1 MSEGNKTL
9 REGMLVGLCNPLLDI
24 SAAADVAFLEKYDLQ
39 LNNAILAEDKHK
51 PLYKELVSQYKVDY
65 IAGGSGQNALRV
77 AQKVLEKP
85 NTTVFMG
92 CVGKDEYSEI
102 LETKARSEGVNVRY
116 QYTESESTGTCAVL
130 LTENGANR
138 SLCAN
143 LAAANLFTKH
153 HIEIPENRKFI
164 DEADFFYIT
173 GFFLT
178 VNPDTIM
185 EVARHA
191 NAQNKTLMMNLSA
204 PFLSQFFKEPMMQT
218 FPYIDI
224 LFGNET
230 EAETFAKEQNLPVN
244 KEDMSEIALSI
255 AALPKE
261 NKNRNRIVIITQGKD
276 DVIIAQDG
284 KVTRI
289 PAISVPSEKIV
300 DTNGAGDAFVGGFI
314 SQILQGRPIDV
325 CARCGVWAATQII
338 QQDGCT
344 FPKDLQIPEEFRSI

>member
-1 MSEGNKTL
+1 MSGDNKVL

-24 SAAADVAFLEKYDLQ
+24 SAATDVAFLEKYDLQ
-39 LNNAILAEDKHK
+39 LNNAILAEEKHR

-77 AQKVLEKP
+77 AQRVLEKP
-85 NTTVFMG
+85 NATVFMG

-102 LETKARSEGVNVRY
+102 LQTKASEGVNVRY
-116 QYTESESTGTCAVL
+116 QYTDTESTGTCAVL
-130 LTENGANR
+130 LTNNGANR

-153 HIEIPENRKFI
+153 HVEIPENRKFI

-191 NAQNKTLMMNLSA
+191 NAENKILMMNLSA
-204 PFLSQFFKEPMMQT
+204 PFLSQFFKEPLMQA

-230 EAETFAKEQNLPVN
+230 EAETFVKEQNLPVTN
-244 KEDMSEIALSI
+244 DMSEIALSI

-261 NKNRNRIVIITQGKD
+261 NHKRKRIVIITQGKD

-289 PAISVPSEKIV
+289 AAINVPDDKIV

-314 SQILQGRPIDV
+314 SQLLHGRPIDV
-325 CARCGVWAATQII
+325 CVRCGVWAATQII

-344 FPKDLQIPEEFRSI
+344 FPTDLQIPKEFRAV

>member
-1 MSEGNKTL
+1 MSEENKTL

-39 LNNAILAEDKHK
+39 LNNAILAEEKHK

-284 KVTRI
+284 KITRI

-344 FPKDLQIPEEFRSI
+344 FPKDLQIPEEFRSV